1 MIGGINMSA
10 VTTRERAHVD
20 RAVEIFSKVEGEIRD
35 IVRRDAAAPR
45 HRLEGW
51 TDSTPGH
58 IAALLQRVSGDSVQE
73 IDNFIAELRTVRDN
87 LQNEARR
94 VQSEI
99 SRYASLQEAA
109 RASIRTIAES
119 LAFQKKA

>member
-1 MIGGINMSA
+1 MSA
-10 VTTRERAHVD
+10 VTTHERAQVD

-45 HRLEGW
+45 RRLEDW
-51 TDSTPGH
+51 TDLTPGH
-58 IAALLQRVSGDSVQE
+58 IAALLQRVSGDSVLE
-73 IDNFIAELRTVRDN
+73 IDNFIAELHTLRDK
-87 LQNEARR
+87 LQNEATR

-109 RASIRTIAES
+109 RASIRTISES